1 MDILK
6 GFTHLNHASIKFEG
20 DKTIYIDP
28 FQIDGNP
35 GDADYIFCTHD
46 HFDHLS
52 PADIDKVM
60 KDETILIVT
69 QKKAKKLK
77 KKLPVKDVIGV
88 EPNGR
93 YDAEG
98 LKFETVPAYNVEKK
112 FHKKKQDHVGFII
125 HIDEIAC
132 YFAGDTDRIPEM
144 DNIRADVVFLPVG
157 GTYTM
162 NALEAADAANTIKP
176 KAAVPIHFGSIIGT
190 KNDAET
196 FIENLNKSIQGKI
209 LLKD

>member
-6 GFTHLNHASIKFEG
+6 GFSHLNHASIKFEG

-28 FQIDGNP
+28 YQISGSP
-35 GDADYIFCTHD
+35 ADADYIFCTHE

-52 PADIDKVM
+52 PADIMKIK
-60 KDETILIVT
+60 KDETIIVVP
-69 QKKAKKLK
+69 KKEAKKMK
-77 KKLPVKDVIGV
+77 KKLAVKDAIGV
-88 EPNGR
+88 EPNR
-93 YDAEG
+93 EYNAEG
-98 LKFETVPAYNVEKK
+98 LTFSTVPAYNLEKK
-112 FHKKKQDHVGFII
+112 FHRKKQDHVGFII
-125 HIDEIAC
+125 NINNAKC

-162 NALEAADAANTIKP
+162 TALEAAEAANSIKP
-176 KAAVPIHFGSIIGT
+176 KAAVPIHFGSVIGT
-190 KNDAET
+190 RNDAET
-196 FIENLNKSIQGKI
+196 FIENLDKGIKGVI